1 MASDGMRREWDRVAK
16 VIWAAPCSVVGLAFA
31 VVALVFGGRMVRAHG
46 VLEVTLRESEASC
59 PALTRLMPFRAIAF
73 GHVIIAVGREELDGM
88 KSHER
93 VHVRQ
98 YERWGI
104 AFFPAYA
111 ASSLWQLLR
120 GRRAYWDN
128 HFEVEARR
136 LSVDPLTTEDGPQH
150 P

>member
-1 MASDGMRREWDRVAK
+1 
-16 VIWAAPCSVVGLAFA
+16 
-31 VVALVFGGRMVRAHG
+31 
-46 VLEVTLRESEASC
+46 
-59 PALTRLMPFRAIAF
+59 MPFRAIAL
-73 GHVIIAVGREELDGM
+73 GHVVIAVGRIELDAM
-88 KSHER
+88 RAHEQ

-98 YERWGI
+98 CERWGI

-120 GRRAYWDN
+120 GRNAYWDN

-136 LSVDPLTTEDGPQH
+136 LSADDLTHQNDSPH